1 MIKKKTKDKSGPSST
16 ENGKRENWRLNI
28 IDTRIHLA
36 PTPPFSSPDIN
47 PTLRNR
53 KLQVPPS
60 HICLLDD
67 SYYFPSLLFHVLHL
81 TPLTPT
87 LPLSLF
93 FFFLSHPNNFLLF
106 HGSFP
111 SSSTMPSFSSLPRW
125 IGRRFL
131 GRNPQSATGNGGE
144 SSSDTVVI
152 DDSPIISTVECY
164 ACTQVGVPVFHSTSC
179 DSFQQPQWEAAA
191 GSSLVPIQNQS
202 NKGSTVR
209 VVSRIKSV
217 PFGQVLDPRSK
228 RVQMWNRAL
237 LLARGVALAIDPLFF
252 YALSIGRENSS
263 CLYMDG
269 GLAAMVTLARSC
281 VDAVHLVHLW
291 LQFKM
296 AYVSRESLVVGC
308 GKLVWDPRAIAAHYL
323 RSLRGFWFDIF
334 VILPIPQA
342 MVWLIVPKLIR
353 EEKIKTI
360 MTIMLLMFLFQFLPK
375 VYHSICMMRRMQKV
389 TGYIF
394 GTIWWGFAL
403 NLIAYFIASHVAGGC
418 WYVLAIQR
426 VASCLR
432 QQCERTHRCNF
443 SVSCSE
449 VVCYQLLSP
458 TGTTGSPCTGNST
471 TSICLDVK
479 GPFNYG
485 IYQWALPVISSN
497 SLAVKI
503 LYPIFWG
510 LMTLSTF
517 GNVLEPTSNWLE
529 VIFCICTVLSGL
541 LLFTLL
547 IGNIQVFLHAVMA
560 KKRKMQLRC
569 RDMEWWMRRRQLP
582 SRLKKRVRHF
592 ERQRFAAMGGEDE
605 MELIKDLP
613 EGLRKDIKRYLCLD
627 LVKKVPL
634 FHNLDELI
642 LDNICDRV
650 KPLVFCKD
658 EKIIR
663 EGDLVP
669 RIIFIVRGRIK
680 RNQSLSKG
688 MVASSILEPGGFF
701 GDELLSWCLRRPFID
716 RLPAS
721 SATFTCVESAEAFG
735 LDAGHLKYITD
746 HFRYKF
752 ANERL
757 KRTARYYSS
766 NWRTWASVNIQI
778 AWRRYRKRTR
788 GPVTP
793 VRDDGG
799 DTERRLLQC
808 AAMFL
813 SIRPHDH
820 LE

>member
-1 MIKKKTKDKSGPSST
+1 
-16 ENGKRENWRLNI
+16 
-28 IDTRIHLA
+28 
-36 PTPPFSSPDIN
+36 
-47 PTLRNR
+47 
-53 KLQVPPS
+53 
-60 HICLLDD
+60 
-67 SYYFPSLLFHVLHL
+67 
-81 TPLTPT
+81 
-87 LPLSLF
+87 
-93 FFFLSHPNNFLLF
+93 
-106 HGSFP
+106 
-111 SSSTMPSFSSLPRW
+111 MPSFSSLSGCIARL
-125 IGRRFL
+125 F
-131 GRNPQSATGNGGE
+131 NSQSHNSSGSNRGDSTT
-144 SSSDTVVI
+144 SSDTVA
-152 DDSPIISTVECY
+152 DDNPVAGPVECY

-179 DSFQQPQWEAAA
+179 DGFHQPQWEACA
-191 GSSLVPIQNQS
+191 GSSLVPIQNRS
-202 NKGSTVR
+202 KKAPTVR
-209 VVSRIKSV
+209 TRIQSG

-228 RVQMWNRAL
+228 RVQVWNRAL

-252 YALSIGRENSS
+252 YALSIGREGSP

-269 GLAAMVTLARSC
+269 GLAAMVTVARTC
-281 VDAVHLVHLW
+281 VDAVHLFHVW
-291 LQFKM
+291 LQFKV
-296 AYVSRESLVVGC
+296 AYVSRESMVVGC
-308 GKLVWDPRAIAAHYL
+308 GKLVWDARAIASHYL
-323 RSLRGFWFDIF
+323 RSMKGFWFDAF
-334 VILPIPQA
+334 VILPVPQA
-342 MVWLIVPKLIR
+342 VFWLIVPKLIR
-353 EEKIKTI
+353 EEKIKVI
-360 MTIMLLMFLFQFLPK
+360 MTILLLIFLFQFLPK

-394 GTIWWGFAL
+394 GTIWWGFGL

-426 VASCLR
+426 VASCIR
-432 QQCERTHRCNF
+432 QQCERTMGCNL
-443 SVSCSE
+443 SLSCSE
-449 VVCYQLLSP
+449 EVCYQFLLSSS
-458 TGTTGSPCTGNST
+458 GTVGGSCNNGNGNST
-471 TSICLDVK
+471 TVVVRKPLCLDVD
-479 GPFNYG
+479 GPFRYG

-517 GNVLEPTSNWLE
+517 GNDLEPTSNWLE
-529 VIFCICTVLSGL
+529 VIFSICIVLSGL

-582 SRLKKRVRHF
+582 SRLRQRVRHF
-592 ERQRFAAMGGEDE
+592 ERQRWAAMGGEDE

-613 EGLRKDIKRYLCLD
+613 EGLRREIKRHLCYD

-650 KPLVFCKD
+650 KPLVFSKD

-663 EGDLVP
+663 EGDPVP
-669 RIIFIVRGRIK
+669 RMVFIVRGRIK

-688 MVASSILEPGGFF
+688 MVASSILEPGGFL

-721 SATFTCVESAEAFG
+721 SATFVSLEPTEAFG
-735 LDAGHLKYITD
+735 LDCNHLRYITD

-766 NWRTWASVNIQI
+766 NWRTWAAVNIQF
-778 AWRRYRKRTR
+778 AWRRYRQRTR

-793 VRDDGG
+793 VRDNGG
-799 DTERRLLQC
+799 GGGTERRLLQY
-808 AAMFL
+808 AAMFM

>member
-1 MIKKKTKDKSGPSST
+1 M
-16 ENGKRENWRLNI
+16 
-28 IDTRIHLA
+28 
-36 PTPPFSSPDIN
+36 PT
-47 PTLRNR
+47 
-53 KLQVPPS
+53 
-60 HICLLDD
+60 
-67 SYYFPSLLFHVLHL
+67 
-81 TPLTPT
+81 
-87 LPLSLF
+87 
-93 FFFLSHPNNFLLF
+93 
-106 HGSFP
+106 
-111 SSSTMPSFSSLPRW
+111 FSSLPRW
-125 IGRRFL
+125 IGGKFL
-131 GRNPQSATGNGGE
+131 GRNPSNTINNVGD
-144 SSSDTVVI
+144 SSDDPGVAVI
-152 DDSPIISTVECY
+152 ADDNPVISMVECY

-179 DSFQQPQWEAAA
+179 ADSCHQPEWEASA
-191 GSSLVPIQNQS
+191 GSYLVPIQNRPG
-202 NKGSTVR
+202 KFAR
-209 VVSRIKSV
+209 AVSKPNWGV
-217 PFGQVLDPRSK
+217 LGKVLDPRSK
-228 RVQMWNRAL
+228 RVQLSNRAL

-252 YALSIGRENSS
+252 YALSIGREGSP

-269 GLAAMVTLARSC
+269 GLAAVVTVARTV
-281 VDAVHLVHLW
+281 VDAVHLFHVW
-291 LQFKM
+291 LQFRL

-308 GKLVWDPRAIAAHYL
+308 GKLVWDARAIASHYM
-323 RSLRGFWFDIF
+323 RSFKGFWFDVF
-334 VILPIPQA
+334 VILPVPQ
-342 MVWLIVPKLIR
+342 VVFWLVVPKLIR
-353 EEKIKTI
+353 EERIKII
-360 MTIMLLMFLFQFLPK
+360 MTTLLLIFLFQFLPK
-375 VYHSICMMRRMQKV
+375 VYHSISMMRRMQKV

-394 GTIWWGFAL
+394 GTIWWGFGL

-426 VASCLR
+426 VASCLQ
-432 QQCERTHRCNF
+432 QQCERTIGCNL
-443 SVSCSE
+443 SLACSE
-449 VVCYQLLSP
+449 EVCYKSLLP
-458 TGTTGSPCTGNST
+458 ETIGNPCGGNST
-471 TSICLDVK
+471 MMSKPVCLDVD
-479 GPFNYG
+479 GPYKYG

-517 GNVLEPTSNWLE
+517 GNDLEPTSNWLE
-529 VIFCICTVLSGL
+529 VIFSICIVLSGL

-582 SRLKKRVRHF
+582 SRLRQRVRHF
-592 ERQRFAAMGGEDE
+592 ERQRWAAMGGEDE

-613 EGLRKDIKRYLCLD
+613 EGLRRDIKRHLCLD
-627 LVKKVPL
+627 LIKKVPL
-634 FHNLDELI
+634 FHNLDDLI

-650 KPLVFCKD
+650 KPLVFSRD

-663 EGDLVP
+663 EGDPVP
-669 RIIFIVRGRIK
+669 RMVFIVRGRIK

-688 MVASSILEPGGFF
+688 IVATSVLEPGGFL

-721 SATFTCVESAEAFG
+721 SATFVCLESTEAFG
-735 LDAGHLKYITD
+735 LDAQNLRYITD

-766 NWRTWASVNIQI
+766 NWRTWAAVNIQL
-778 AWRRYRKRTR
+778 AYRRYRQRTR

-793 VRDDGG
+793 VRDNGG
-799 DTERRLLQC
+799 TERRLMQY
-808 AAMFL
+808 AAMFM

>member
-1 MIKKKTKDKSGPSST
+1 MIVMPTLFDSWISKKLRRRNSISNGDSGSDSFQ
-16 ENGKRENWRLNI
+16 NGAATVVDDN
-28 IDTRIHLA
+28 
-36 PTPPFSSPDIN
+36 PFSS
-47 PTLRNR
+47 
-53 KLQVPPS
+53 
-60 HICLLDD
+60 
-67 SYYFPSLLFHVLHL
+67 
-81 TPLTPT
+81 
-87 LPLSLF
+87 
-93 FFFLSHPNNFLLF
+93 
-106 HGSFP
+106 G
-111 SSSTMPSFSSLPRW
+111 
-125 IGRRFL
+125 
-131 GRNPQSATGNGGE
+131 
-144 SSSDTVVI
+144 
-152 DDSPIISTVECY
+152 VECY

-179 DSFQQPQWEAAA
+179 DSAFHQLQWEASA
-191 GSSLVPIQNQS
+191 GSSLVPIQS
-202 NKGSTVR
+202 RPNKVLGFRTVSGS
-209 VVSRIKSV
+209 SRG
-217 PFGQVLDPRSK
+217 PFGRVLDPRSK
-228 RVQMWNRAL
+228 RVQRWNRAL

-252 YALSIGRENSS
+252 YSLSIGREGSP

-269 GLAAMVTLARSC
+269 GLAAMVTVARTC
-281 VDAVHLVHLW
+281 VDAVHLLHVW
-291 LQFKM
+291 LQFRL

-308 GKLVWDPRAIAAHYL
+308 GKLVWDAREIASHYL
-323 RSLRGFWFDIF
+323 RSLKGFWFDAF
-334 VILPIPQA
+334 VILPVPQ
-342 MVWLIVPKLIR
+342 VVFWLLVPKLLR
-353 EEKIKTI
+353 EEKIKII
-360 MTIMLLMFLFQFLPK
+360 MTIMLLIFLFQFLPK

-394 GTIWWGFAL
+394 GTIWWGFGL

-432 QQCERTHRCNF
+432 QQCERTNGCNL

-449 VVCYQLLSP
+449 EICYQSLLPASAI
-458 TGTTGSPCTGNST
+458 GDSCGGNST
-471 TSICLDVK
+471 VVRKPLCLDVE
-479 GPFNYG
+479 GPFKYG

-517 GNVLEPTSNWLE
+517 GNDLEPTSHWLE
-529 VIFCICTVLSGL
+529 VIFSICIVLSGL

-582 SRLKKRVRHF
+582 SRLRQRVRHF
-592 ERQRFAAMGGEDE
+592 ERQRWAAMGGEDE
-605 MELIKDLP
+605 MEMIKDLP
-613 EGLRKDIKRYLCLD
+613 EGLRRDIKRHLCLD
-627 LVKKVPL
+627 LIRKVPL
-634 FHNLDELI
+634 FHNLDDLI

-650 KPLVFCKD
+650 KPLVFSKD

-663 EGDLVP
+663 EGDPVP
-669 RIIFIVRGRIK
+669 RMVFIVRGRIK

-688 MVASSILEPGGFF
+688 MVASSILEPGGFL

-721 SATFTCVESAEAFG
+721 SATFVCLESSEAFG
-735 LDAGHLKYITD
+735 LDANHLRYITD

-766 NWRTWASVNIQI
+766 NWRTWAAVNIQF
-778 AWRRYRKRTR
+778 AWRRYRQRTK

-793 VRDDGG
+793 VRDTNGG
-799 DTERRLLQC
+799 TERRLLQY
-808 AAMFL
+808 AAMFM